1 MTTMNAVH
9 SRQVTRILI
18 TADPE
23 IEVPPKLYGG
33 IERIVDG
40 LVRHL
45 RARGYK
51 VCLVA
56 RAGSQCPAD
65 AFYAWPGASSLSRTD
80 TVRNGLAL
88 WKAVRAFKPDVI
100 HSFSRLAYL
109 TPLLR
114 GSIPIIMSFQRDPT
128 MRTVGMALKLAASD
142 VLRFTGCSD
151 YIAACGR
158 RAGGDWRG
166 IPNFFEIDAL
176 NFSPTVAPDAPLCF
190 LSRVESIKGAHW
202 AIEIA
207 RRTGHRL
214 VIAGNHADSGHEG
227 DYLRTKIEPWI
238 GRDGIEYVGPV
249 DDAQKNKV
257 LGEAK
262 AMVVP
267 IQWEEPFGI
276 VFAEALGCGTPVI
289 SCPRGSLPE
298 IVRQGVDGFLINSIE
313 EGCAAVA
320 KLDTID
326 RASCRRRAEQEYA
339 PEVVVSRYVDLYE
352 RARSALTP
360 RR

>member
-1 MTTMNAVH
+1 MRV
-9 SRQVTRILI
+9 LI
-18 TADPE
+18 SADPE
-23 IEVPPKLYGG
+23 IEVPPLLYGG

-40 LVRHL
+40 IVRSL
-45 RARGYK
+45 RARGHQ

-56 RAGSQCPAD
+56 KQGSQCQAD
-65 AFYAWPGASSLSRTD
+65 AFHPWTGASSLSRFD
-80 TVRNGLAL
+80 TVRNSVAL
-88 WKAVRAFKPDVI
+88 WKAVRAFRPDVI

-114 GSIPIIMSFQRDPT
+114 GSMPIIMSFQRDPT
-128 MRTVGMALKLAASD
+128 LRTVGMAVKLAAPE

-151 YIAACGR
+151 YIAALGR

-176 NFSPTVAPDAPLCF
+176 MFSPTVAADAPLCF

-214 VIAGNHADSGHEG
+214 VIAGNHAESGAEG
-227 DYLRTKIEPWI
+227 EYWRTRIEPFI

-257 LGEAK
+257 LGEAR

-267 IQWEEPFGI
+267 IQWDEPFGI

-313 EGCAAVA
+313 EACEAVA
-320 KLDTID
+320 RLGTID
-326 RASCRRRAEQEYA
+326 RESCRRRAVQEYA
-339 PEVVVSRYVDLYE
+339 PEVVVSRYVELYE
-352 RARSALTP
+352 AARSALGS

>member
-1 MTTMNAVH
+1 M
-9 SRQVTRILI
+9 RILL

-23 IEVPPKLYGG
+23 IEVPPTLYGG

-40 LVRHL
+40 LVRRL
-45 RARGYK
+45 RGRGHQ

-56 RAGSQCPAD
+56 KPGSTCAAD
-65 AFYAWPGASSLSRTD
+65 AFHGWPGASSLSLSD
-80 TVRNGLAL
+80 TLANTWAL

-114 GSIPIIMSFQRDPT
+114 GPVPIVMTYERDPT
-128 MRTVGMALKLAASD
+128 LRTVRMAVTLAGPE
-142 VLRFTGCSD
+142 VIRFTGCSD
-151 YIAACGR
+151 YIAGR
-158 RAGGDWRG
+158 GRPGGGDWQG
-166 IPNFFEIDAL
+166 VPNFFEIDAL
-176 NFSPTVAPDAPLCF
+176 KFSPTVASDAPLCF

-207 RRTGHRL
+207 RRTGQRL
-214 VIAGNHADSGHEG
+214 VIAGNHADSGNEG
-227 DYLRTKIEPWI
+227 AYWREQIEPWI
-238 GRDGIEYVGPV
+238 GRDGIDYVGPV

-257 LGEAK
+257 LGEAR

-267 IQWEEPFGI
+267 IQWDEPFGI
-276 VFAEALGCGTPVI
+276 VFAEALACGTPVI

-298 IVRQGVDGFLINSIE
+298 IVRPGIDGFLIRSIE
-313 EGCAAVA
+313 EGCEAVG
-320 KLDTID
+320 KLGTID
-326 RASCRRRAEQEYA
+326 RAGCRRRAEQEYA
-339 PEVVVSRYVDLYE
+339 PEVVVLRYVDVYE
-352 RARSALTP
+352 RARTALAA

>member
-1 MTTMNAVH
+1 M
-9 SRQVTRILI
+9 RILI

-23 IEVPPKLYGG
+23 IEVPPRLYGG
-33 IERIVDG
+33 TERVVDG
-40 LVRHL
+40 LVRQL
-45 RARGYK
+45 RTQGHQ
-51 VCLVA
+51 VCLA
-56 RAGSQCPAD
+56 AKPGSQCNAD
-65 AFYAWPGASSLSRTD
+65 AFYEWPGASSLSHTD
-80 TVRNGLAL
+80 TIANTWTL

-114 GSIPIIMSFQRDPT
+114 GPIPIVMTYERDPT
-128 MRTVGMALKLAASD
+128 LRTVGLAVKLAAPE

-151 YIAACGR
+151 YLAACGR
-158 RAGGDWRG
+158 RAGGDWQA

-176 NFSPTVAPDAPLCF
+176 SFSPTVAPDAPLCF

-214 VIAGNHADSGHEG
+214 VIAGNHAESGTEG
-227 DYLRTKIEPWI
+227 EYWRKEIEPWL
-238 GRDGIEYVGPV
+238 GHDGIGYVGPV
-249 DDAQKNKV
+249 DDMQKNKV
-257 LGEAK
+257 LGEAR

-267 IQWEEPFGI
+267 IQWDEPFGI
-276 VFAEALGCGTPVI
+276 VFAEALACGTPVI

-313 EGCAAVA
+313 EGCEAVA

-326 RASCRRRAEQEYA
+326 RAGCRRRAEQEYS
-339 PEVVVSRYVDLYE
+339 PDVVVARYVELYQS
-352 RARSALTP
+352 ARSALKS

>member
-1 MTTMNAVH
+1 M
-9 SRQVTRILI
+9 RILI

-23 IEVPPKLYGG
+23 IEVPPRLYGG

-45 RARGYK
+45 RARGHQ

-56 RAGSQCPAD
+56 KPGSQCAAD
-65 AFYAWPGASSLSRTD
+65 AFYGWPGASSLSRAD
-80 TVRNGLAL
+80 TLRNTLAL
-88 WKAVRAFKPDVI
+88 WRAVRVFKPQVI

-114 GSIPIIMSFQRDPT
+114 GPVPIIMTFQRDPT
-128 MRTVGMALKLAASD
+128 LRTVRTAVKLAAPG
-142 VLRFTGCSD
+142 VLRFTGCSN

-158 RAGGDWRG
+158 RAGGDWQG

-176 NFSPTVAPDAPLCF
+176 RFSPTVAADAPLCF

-214 VIAGNHADSGHEG
+214 VIAGNHAESGPEG
-227 DYLRTKIEPWI
+227 EYWRREIEPWI

-249 DDAQKNKV
+249 DDAQKNAV
-257 LGEAK
+257 LGEAR

-267 IQWEEPFGI
+267 IQWDEPFGI
-276 VFAEALGCGTPVI
+276 VFAEALACGTPVI

-298 IVRQGVDGFLINSIE
+298 IVRQGVDGFLIRSIE
-313 EGCAAVA
+313 EGCEAVA
-320 KLDTID
+320 KLGSID
-326 RASCRRRAEQEYA
+326 RAGCRRRAEQEYA
-339 PEVVVSRYVDLYE
+339 PEVVVSRYVELYE
-352 RARSALTP
+352 RARSAAS

>member
-1 MTTMNAVH
+1 M
-9 SRQVTRILI
+9 RILI

-23 IEVPPKLYGG
+23 IEVPPVLYGG

-40 LVRHL
+40 LVRRL
-45 RARGYK
+45 RARGHS

-56 RAGSQCPAD
+56 KPGSQCVAD
-65 AFYAWPGASSLSRTD
+65 TFVPWMGASSLSRRD
-80 TVRNGLAL
+80 TLVNMVGLRRA
-88 WKAVRAFKPDVI
+88 ARAFKPDVI

-109 TPLLR
+109 APLLR
-114 GSIPIIMSFQRDPT
+114 GSTPIVMSFQRDPT
-128 MRTVGMALKLAASD
+128 LRTVGMAVRLAAPG

-158 RAGGDWRG
+158 RAGGDWVG

-176 NFSPTVAPDAPLCF
+176 EFSPAVPPDAPLCF

-207 RRTGHRL
+207 RRTGRRL
-214 VIAGNHADSGHEG
+214 VIAGNHSETGAEG
-227 DYLRTKIEPWI
+227 EYWRAQIEPWL
-238 GRDGIEYVGPV
+238 GREGIEYVGAV
-249 DDAQKNKV
+249 DDVRKNKV
-257 LGEAK
+257 LGEAA

-267 IQWEEPFGI
+267 IQWDEPFGI
-276 VFAEALGCGTPVI
+276 VFAESLACGTPVI

-298 IVRQGVDGFLINSIE
+298 IVRQGIDGFLIRSIE
-313 EGCAAVA
+313 EGCDAVGR
-320 KLDTID
+320 LPGID
-326 RASCRRRAEQEYA
+326 RAACRRRAEQEYS
-339 PEVVVSRYVDLYE
+339 PDVVVSRYLELYE
-352 RARSALTP
+352 RAQAELAA

>member
-1 MTTMNAVH
+1 M
-9 SRQVTRILI
+9 RIVL

-23 IEVPPKLYGG
+23 IEVPPRLYGG

-40 LVRHL
+40 LVRRL
-45 RARGYK
+45 RARGHQ
-51 VCLVA
+51 VCLIAKPGSECVA
-56 RAGSQCPAD
+56 D
-65 AFYAWPGASSLSRTD
+65 DFYGWPGASSLSRID
-80 TVRNGLAL
+80 TLRNAWTL
-88 WKAVRAFKPDVI
+88 WKAVHAFKPDII

-114 GSIPIIMSFQRDPT
+114 GSIPIVMTYERDPT
-128 MRTVGMALKLAASD
+128 LRAVRMALRLAAPN
-142 VLRFTGCSD
+142 VLSFTGCSD
-151 YIAACGR
+151 YIADCGR

-176 NFSPTVAPDAPLCF
+176 RFSPTVAVDAPLCF
-190 LSRVESIKGAHW
+190 LSRVESIKGADW

-214 VIAGNHADSGHEG
+214 VIAGNHSDSGAEG
-227 DYLRTKIEPWI
+227 TYWRDKIEPWI
-238 GRDGIEYVGPV
+238 GRDGIEYVGAV

-257 LGEAK
+257 LGEAR

-267 IQWEEPFGI
+267 IQWDEPFGI
-276 VFAEALGCGTPVI
+276 VFAEALACGTPVI

-298 IVRQGVDGFLINSIE
+298 IVRPGVDGFLIRSIE
-313 EGCAAVA
+313 EGCEAVA
-320 KLDTID
+320 RLGTID
-326 RASCRRRAEQEYA
+326 RAGCRRRAEQEYA

-352 RARSALTP
+352 RARAALAT